1 MLLAV
6 AFGYLAIQAIRNIG
20 LFGLAAG
27 FVLTWNLREW
37 VFELATE
44 IPATRSPAALGLAA
58 RVALAVLI
66 SLVIMTVVTGGFFR
80 ATAELRHFG
89 LREEPLAYAHEAAQ
103 FAGRQG
109 LPDRALV
116 FDLRQAGVYLFH
128 NGPTRKLFMDG
139 RLEVPDRSTF
149 DTYVRLDQQLI
160 QGRPGWAEP
169 VRPDGQSPHP
179 PRPPRALE
187 RRGHASGRS
196 RVALHLLRR
205 GWLRLRLSA
214 PARFRVVVSER
225 RFRSSALPLS
235 SPQSSGRAASA
246 WALGEAKGLYSAGWA
261 LPNKFGSTWPLRF
274 SFMLLAS
281 DRLREAIATNATVGG
296 EWLLLGSAYWSM
308 VPDLTVQS
316 SGPEEPWDPAISLL
330 SAKPHS
336 AIAAPWSS
344 IPGIPRH

>member
-1 MLLAV
+1 MGSDPGPMAWIWGADSYALGWAAALLGGAAAVLILRAGGRGAAFRMLLAV

-27 FVLTWNLREW
+27 FVLTWNLGEW

-44 IPATRSPAALGLAA
+44 IPATRSRAALGLAA

-169 VRPDGQSPHP
+169 VRRMGNPLILLDHQEHYGAEATLLVDPEWRCIYYDAVGSVFVSRHRRDLELSFPSVDFAARHFHSRHRKAQAGP
-179 PRPPRALE
+179 PRLGA
-187 RRGHASGRS
+187 RRGQG
-196 RVALHLLRR
+196 
-205 GWLRLRLSA
+205 
-214 PARFRVVVSER
+214 
-225 RFRSSALPLS
+225 
-235 SPQSSGRAASA
+235 
-246 WALGEAKGLYSAGWA
+246 
-261 LPNKFGSTWPLRF
+261 
-274 SFMLLAS
+274 
-281 DRLREAIATNATVGG
+281 
-296 EWLLLGSAYWSM
+296 
-308 VPDLTVQS
+308 TVQC
-316 SGPEEPWDPAISLL
+316 GVGTPQ
-330 SAKPHS
+330 
-336 AIAAPWSS
+336 
-344 IPGIPRH
+344 